1 MKNIFLLILFSLS
14 FNYGYSQ
21 FGGITQNSQS
31 TEKKW
36 RLGASAGI
44 SFGDNDY
51 LSLSLAPSIGYNLG
65 NGLEIGA
72 TAGYQ
77 LNKNNY
83 YRSNLFSG
91 GPYLNYSVVPQ
102 IFGRVHYEYYSGT
115 QKNRIYNNEY
125 NINESAL
132 WVGGGYESGGP
143 VSFRAGILYNVLYKN
158 NNNSIFSSAIRPFA
172 GIVIAI

>member
-1 MKNIFLLILFSLS
+1 MKNIFLLVLFSLGFS
-14 FNYGYSQ
+14 YGFSQ
-21 FGGITQNSQS
+21 IGGSVQSSQS

-51 LSLSLAPSIGYNLG
+51 LALSIAPSVGYNLG
-65 NGLEIGA
+65 YGLELGA
-72 TAGYQ
+72 TLGYQ

-83 YRSNLFSG
+83 FRSNLISG
-91 GPYLNYSVVPQ
+91 GPYINYMVVPQ
-102 IFGRVHYEYYSGT
+102 IFGRVHYEYYTGN
-115 QKNRIYNNEY
+115 QKSKISSNEY

-132 WVGGGYESGGP
+132 WIGGGYESGGAIR
-143 VSFRAGILYNVLYKN
+143 FRAGILYNVLYKE